1 MNFDQYSQLTLP
13 KLTIILLVLL
23 SFALLGCNAT
33 TQASTEVLPASPVKV
48 QLSWIHNIEFAGF
61 YMAEEK
67 GYFGAENLAVT
78 LNPQI
83 FDKPINPIDE
93 VLAGKADF
101 GVTGGGSLLLARAQ
115 GKPVVAIAALYQRNP
130 LVLVSLAENNITR
143 PQDLVGKTVMVNQA
157 SAERTIL
164 PALLGSQQGL
174 DPQQVNIVQRTD
186 FTSGPL
192 LRGEVDAMDAFINNE
207 PVQLERQ
214 GYKIN
219 LIIPANY
226 GFDMYANVI
235 FTTEEAIAQKP
246 DIVERFVR
254 ASVRGIQSAIEDPKS
269 AVTQTLV
276 HNKELAFESEMESM
290 NRSLPLFNPAGSKP
304 GMMTPEI
311 WQDGYQILLDQSVL
325 KNPIEVEKAYTLSF
339 LNKVYNNQ

>member
-1 MNFDQYSQLTLP
+1 MNSYQYTQL
-13 KLTIILLVLL
+13 KLSKLMIILLILL
-23 SFALLGCNAT
+23 SLVLFGCNT
-33 TQASTEVLPASPVKV
+33 STQASTEVLPASPVKV
-48 QLSWIHNIEFAGF
+48 QLSWVHNIEFAGF
-61 YMAEEK
+61 YLAEEK
-67 GYFGAENLAVT
+67 GYFGTENLAVA
-78 LNPQI
+78 LAPQI
-83 FDKPINPIDE
+83 FDKPVNPIDV
-93 VLAGKADF
+93 VLDGKADF

-143 PQDLVGKTVMVNQA
+143 PQDLAGKTVMVNQA
-157 SAERTIL
+157 STERTIL

-174 DPQQVNIVQRTD
+174 DLQQVNIVQRTD

-235 FTTEEAIAQKP
+235 FTTEETITQRP
-246 DIVERFVR
+246 DLVERFVR
-254 ASVRGIQSAIEDPKS
+254 ASVRGIQSAIEDPKA
-269 AVTQTLV
+269 AVTLTIA
-276 HNKELAFESEMESM
+276 HNSDLNFESEMESM

-304 GMMTPEI
+304 GLMTPEI
-311 WQDGYQILLDQSVL
+311 WQDGYQILLDQGAL
-325 KNPIEVEKAYTLSF
+325 KDPIEVKKAYTLSF
-339 LNKVYNNQ
+339 LNKIYNNQ